1 MLAWVAEKVFLRL
14 IKPGEAGLFWGA
26 LPRLA
31 SSVLLTILQELVRI
45 THLRSLSF
53 LFLVKTKK
61 KQKL

>member
-1 MLAWVAEKVFLRL
+1 MGGRKSVSE
-14 IKPGEAGLFWGA
+14 INQTGEAGLFWGA

-45 THLRSLSF
+45 THLRSLLSF
-53 LFLVKTKK
+53 FFVKTKK